1 MDLILLG
8 FALVFLLAFNAFF
21 VLAEFAIVK
30 VRSSRVAELVDAG
43 NARAKSLL
51 GIQKHID
58 EYLGVCQVG
67 ITLASIALGM
77 VGGKATEVILGPT
90 EHTFTRYLLAM
101 GISYVVVSGSHILI
115 GEQVPK
121 SIAIRIADRIA
132 LAFVTPLRFFH
143 ALFFPALWLLKTV
156 AVFILQLIGL
166 PRSTEEEQHSE
177 GELRIILD
185 HFQERGMLSFRR
197 LLFMENVFDL
207 GGLVVSDAMR
217 PRERVVC
224 LRAKQLWPE
233 NLKVVRTARF
243 TRYPLI
249 DLDPERPVGFVHLKD
264 VLIRDQDTPP
274 DLKQLVR
281 PFLKTTE
288 TTQLETLLAEMQRR
302 RIHMA
307 LVKNREGQ
315 WTGLITLEDII
326 EEIIGTIRDEFED
339 EEAVRLTDAL
349 TIDRIHLGI
358 EADSPIAAVK
368 FALERMSGDSLP
380 LPVSQIIRA
389 VEDRERLVG
398 TYLGHG
404 IGMPHARLNGLS
416 KPFLMIMRSEQGIP
430 CKGTNEKAHLL
441 FVLLTPAGQPRI
453 HQRLQSLIATLLNES
468 RYVQER
474 LHTADSSAEVFDVI
488 RTGEQASL
496 D

>member
-8 FALVFLLAFNAFF
+8 FALIVLLAFNAFF

-43 NARAKSLL
+43 NVRARLLL
-51 GIQKHID
+51 GIQKRID

-77 VGGKATEVILGPT
+77 VSGKATDVILGPA
-90 EHTFTRYLLAM
+90 EHSLTRYLLAM
-101 GISYVVVSGSHILI
+101 AISYVVVSGSHILF

-143 ALFFPALWLLKTV
+143 ALFFPALWLMKTV
-156 AVFILQLIGL
+156 AIFILRLIGI
-166 PRSTEEEQHSE
+166 PRSADEEQHTE

-185 HFQERGMLSFRR
+185 HFQEHGMLSFRR

-207 GGLVVSDAMR
+207 GGLTVSDAMR
-217 PRERVVC
+217 PRDRVIC
-224 LRAKQLWPE
+224 LQARKPWSE
-233 NLKVVRTARF
+233 NLGVVRTARF

-249 DLDPERPVGFVHLKD
+249 DDDPERPVGLVHLKD
-264 VLIRDQDTPP
+264 ILIREQNGEP
-274 DLKQLVR
+274 DLKKLAR
-281 PFLKTTE
+281 PLLKTTE
-288 TTQLETLLAEMQRR
+288 TTQLETLLSEMQRR
-302 RIHMA
+302 NIHMA
-307 LVKNREGQ
+307 LVRNRENR

-339 EEAVRLTDAL
+339 EETVRLTDTL
-349 TIDRIHLGI
+349 TVDRIHLGI
-358 EADSPIAAVK
+358 EAESPVAAVRA
-368 FALERMSGDSLP
+368 ALMRTPIDSLP
-380 LPVSQIIRA
+380 LPIDQIIRG

-398 TYLGHG
+398 TYLGQG
-404 IGMPHARLNGLS
+404 IGMPHARLNGLT
-416 KPFLMIMRSEQGIP
+416 KPLLMIMRSEHGIP

-474 LHTADSSAEVFDVI
+474 LHTAESPAEVLDVI
-488 RTGEQASL
+488 RIGEQASL

>member
-8 FALVFLLAFNAFF
+8 FALVFLLVFNAFF

-51 GIQKHID
+51 GIQKRID

-77 VGGKATEVILGPT
+77 VGGKATDVILGPAQ
-90 EHTFTRYLLAM
+90 HGVTRYLIAM
-101 GISYVVVSGSHILI
+101 GISYVVVSGSHILL

-121 SIAIRIADRIA
+121 SIAIRIADRLA
-132 LAFVTPLRFFH
+132 LAAVTPLRFFH
-143 ALFFPALWLLKTV
+143 ALFFPALWLMKTV
-156 AVFILQLIGL
+156 ALFILRLIGI
-166 PRSTEEEQHSE
+166 PRSADEAQHSE
-177 GELRIILD
+177 SELRIILD

-217 PRERVVC
+217 PRERVIC
-224 LRAKQLWPE
+224 LQAWQPWSETLPTIRA
-233 NLKVVRTARF
+233 ARF
-243 TRYPLI
+243 TRYPLV
-249 DLDPERPVGFVHLKD
+249 DEDPERPLGFVHLKD
-264 VLIRDQDTPP
+264 ILIREHDTPLN
-274 DLKQLVR
+274 LKKLVR
-281 PFLKTTE
+281 PLLKTTE
-288 TTQLETLLAEMQRR
+288 TTQLEALLVDMQRR

-307 LVKNREGQ
+307 LVKNREGR

-358 EADSPIAAVK
+358 EADSPVAAVLA
-368 FALERMSGDSLP
+368 ALTHTPLDSIPLP
-380 LPVSQIIRA
+380 LDQIVRA
-389 VEDRERLVG
+389 VADRERLVG

-404 IGMPHARLNGLS
+404 IGMPHARINGLV
-416 KPFLMIMRSEQGIP
+416 KPFLMIIRSELGIS
-430 CKGTNEKAHLL
+430 CKGTTEKARLL

-474 LHTADSSAEVFDVI
+474 LHTADSPAEVLEVI